1 MLLDLL
7 EEQPW
12 SRTSRRTAEAMRGQ
26 HRDDC
31 RAHRALRHKG
41 ACPACTCAAQHASL
55 ASLGCQATAVRSNVM
70 LFAYRLLCVQAT
82 SYADDPAAG
91 DLIVGAKFDV
101 LNFAMVAGRRSLRS
115 RPPEAAR
122 RAARR
127 AWARSAAAPAWHVA
141 CLAHGDGWG
150 AVRAPTDDVHAHMH
164 LVLPLYYTTCAPL
177 YQQAPK
183 AGVSRVCMRLML
195 HSMSTQVKV
204 NLVRV

>member
-31 RAHRALRHKG
+31 LAHRALRHKG

-101 LNFAMVAGRRSLRS
+101 LNFAMVQVVVLCAAGRRRLHGELRGEPGRGRQPRPRGMWPASPMATAGAPCARPRTMCMRTCTLYYPCTTPRAHPCTS
-115 RPPEAAR
+115 RPQKPVYHV
-122 RAARR
+122 
-127 AWARSAAAPAWHVA
+127 SACVSCCIVCP
-141 CLAHGDGWG
+141 
-150 AVRAPTDDVHAHMH
+150 
-164 LVLPLYYTTCAPL
+164 
-177 YQQAPK
+177 PK
-183 AGVSRVCMRLML
+183 L
-195 HSMSTQVKV
+195 K
-204 NLVRV
+204 